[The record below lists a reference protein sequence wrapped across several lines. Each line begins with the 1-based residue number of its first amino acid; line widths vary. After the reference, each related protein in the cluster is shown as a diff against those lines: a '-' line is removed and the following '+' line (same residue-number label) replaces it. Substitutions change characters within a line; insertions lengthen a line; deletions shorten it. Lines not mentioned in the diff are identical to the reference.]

1 MVNVVTGIIA
11 GLKLNASVLN
21 GAHIFINAI
30 YLGGIY
36 LETDDA
42 KAQWLGFVTK
52 LVGERAW
59 IWTYK

>member
-21 GAHIFINAI
+21 SAHIFINAI

-42 KAQWLGFVTK
+42 KAQ
-52 LVGERAW
+52 
-59 IWTYK
+59 